1 MILQKDLP
9 DYNES
14 EIVES
19 LKNGNVDAL
28 KFIMDLYQNNI
39 FTTAYRMIG
48 SYEDALEV
56 TQDVFFNLFRYIKNF
71 RGKSS
76 LLTYIYRIALNMS
89 KDRIKA
95 LSRRKNRL
103 TFSIDEEDAE
113 TKMKTELIDS
123 NPGQD
128 IKIQEKEFL
137 NTLELKLGELSIEY
151 KQVIVMRYV
160 DELSYEEI
168 ADILNCSIG
177 TVKSR
182 LNRARSELKKRMRK
196 YLL

>member
-1 MILQKDLP
+1 LISQKDLP
-9 DYNES
+9 TYNES

-39 FTTAYRMIG
+39 FNTAYRMIG

-56 TQDVFFNLFRYIKNF
+56 TQDIFFNLFRYIKNF

>member
-1 MILQKDLP
+1 LISQKDLP
-9 DYNES
+9 AYNEN

-19 LKNGNVDAL
+19 LKNGDVDAL

-39 FTTAYRMIG
+39 FNTAYRMIG

-103 TFSIDEEDAE
+103 TFSIDEEDPE

-151 KQVIVMRYV
+151 KQVIIMRYV
-160 DELSYEEI
+160 DELPYEEI
-168 ADILNCSIG
+168 ADILHCSIG

-182 LNRARSELKKRMRK
+182 LNRARSELKKKMRK

>member
-1 MILQKDLP
+1 LILQKDLP

>member
-1 MILQKDLP
+1 MISQKDLP
-9 DYNES
+9 AYNEN

-28 KFIMDLYQNNI
+28 KFVMDLYQNNV
-39 FTTAYRMIG
+39 FNTAYRMIG
-48 SYEDALEV
+48 SYEDAMEV

-103 TFSIDEEDAE
+103 TFSIDEEDPE

-151 KQVIVMRYV
+151 KQVIIMRYV
-160 DELSYEEI
+160 DELPYEEI
-168 ADILNCSIG
+168 ADILHCSIG

-182 LNRARSELKKRMRK
+182 LNRARSELKKKMRK

>member
-9 DYNES
+9 SYNER

-19 LKNGNVDAL
+19 LKNGDVDAL

-39 FTTAYRMIG
+39 FNTAYRMIG

-151 KQVIVMRYV
+151 KQVIIMRYV
-160 DELSYEEI
+160 DELPYEEI
-168 ADILNCSIG
+168 ADILHCSIG

-182 LNRARSELKKRMRK
+182 LNRARSELKKKMRK
-196 YLL
+196 HLL

>member
-9 DYNES
+9 AYNES

-28 KFIMDLYQNNI
+28 KFVMDLYQNNI
-39 FTTAYRMIG
+39 FNIAYRMIG

-56 TQDVFFNLFRYIKNF
+56 TQDVFFNLFRYVKNF

-103 TFSIDEEDAE
+103 TFSIDEEDSE

-151 KQVIVMRYV
+151 KQVIIMRYV
-160 DELSYEEI
+160 DELPYEEI

-182 LNRARSELKKRMRK
+182 LNRARSELKKKMRK
-196 YLL
+196 HLL

>member
-1 MILQKDLP
+1 LILQKDLP

-182 LNRARSELKKRMRK
+182 LNRARSELKKKMRK